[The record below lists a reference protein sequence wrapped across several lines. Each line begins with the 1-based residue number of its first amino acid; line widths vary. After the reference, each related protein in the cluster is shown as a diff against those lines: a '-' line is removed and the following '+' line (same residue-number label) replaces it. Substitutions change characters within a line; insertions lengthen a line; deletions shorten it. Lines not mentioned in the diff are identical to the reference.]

1 MCDVRDN
8 IVNEIPHIR
17 RFALSLVGPNR
28 EFDADDLVQE
38 SVEKALKQAH
48 TFQGGTNLRGWLFTI
63 TRNAFLSGKRRD
75 SVKARYAREQISKDE
90 ESVDAPQ
97 NIQLLLEE
105 TTAALQD
112 FPTKERETLIALAV
126 LERPQAAIAKRYRE
140 PIGTVKSRLS
150 RTRAKLRKHL
160 GGMSAEAVSALA
172 A

>member
-8 IVNEIPHIR
+8 IVSEVPHIR
-17 RFALSLVGPNR
+17 RFALSLVGPSR
-28 EFDADDLVQE
+28 EYDADDLVQE
-38 SVEKALKQAH
+38 SIEKALKQAH

-63 TRNAFLSGKRRD
+63 TRNTFLSGKRRD
-75 SVKARYAREQISKDE
+75 SVKARYAREQMASGDE
-90 ESVDAPQ
+90 TVDAPQ
-97 NIQLLLEE
+97 NIQLMLEQ
-105 TTAALQD
+105 TAAALRS
-112 FPTKERETLIALAV
+112 FPAKERETLIELAV
-126 LERPQAAIAKRYRE
+126 LERPQAAIARRYRE